1 MTDTPVN
8 RDTEMTVYLTKLG
21 LEKLKEARTML
32 SAAKTVGHEARLSG
46 GMTRV
51 QKAATLALDSYPGM
65 ITTHI
70 QGVSSILR
78 FMQTGKYTTKSD
90 DDDQ

>member
-1 MTDTPVN
+1 MTDTPAN
-8 RDTEMTVYLTKLG
+8 RDTEATVYLTKLG

-51 QKAATLALDSYPGM
+51 QKAATLALDDYPDI

-78 FMQTGKYTTKSD
+78 FMQTVQYSKKSD
-90 DDDQ
+90 DDER

>member
-1 MTDTPVN
+1 MADTPVN
-8 RDTEMTVYLTKLG
+8 QDTEMTVYLTKLG
-21 LEKLKEARTML
+21 LEKLKEARVVL
-32 SAAKTVGHEARLSG
+32 NAAKTVGHEARLSG

-51 QKAATLALDSYPGM
+51 QKAATLALDDYPDM

-78 FMQTGKYTTKSD
+78 FMQTGQYSKKSD
-90 DDDQ
+90 DDE

>member
-8 RDTEMTVYLTKLG
+8 RDTETTVYLTKLG

-51 QKAATLALDSYPGM
+51 QKAATLALDSYPNM

-78 FMQTGKYTTKSD
+78 FMQTDKYTTKSD
-90 DDDQ
+90 DER

>member
-8 RDTEMTVYLTKLG
+8 RDTETTVYLTKLG

-51 QKAATLALDSYPGM
+51 QKAATLALDSYPNM

-70 QGVSSILR
+70 LGVSSILR
-78 FMQTGKYTTKSD
+78 FMQTDKYTTKSD
-90 DDDQ
+90 DER